1 MATRAKRGSRG
12 GVEWRTDAKGVT
24 RWRGVLNTKATG
36 KVNGPWCT
44 SQAEAKTWRVKA
56 LGEAQAGKLRKGDGR
71 TLREAWETFI
81 AGAEAGTI
89 TDRTGKTY
97 SASTLDGYKRA
108 WERIDPDLGAHRLDR
123 ITREAVQALVDR
135 WRDDGLKPATVRNSL
150 DPLRTIY
157 RRAIQ
162 RGQVAVNPTLNLD
175 VARVDNRRE
184 RFATREEAAAL
195 IAALPVGERA
205 LWATAF
211 YAGLRRSELRALRWS
226 NVDLADGLIRV
237 ERAWNDG
244 AKAEHRTKTKAAVRK
259 VPIIPEL
266 AKLLKARKLATG
278 RDGSDLVFG
287 RTATE
292 PFTPTTARSRA
303 LRAWKKANDATEKD
317 LGRPLRESER
327 LRPIGLHECRHTFAS
342 FMIAAGAN
350 AKALS
355 VVMGHGSI
363 TITFDTYGKL
373 MPGGEA
379 EVGRLL
385 GAYLDGKNG
394 AEPLLKVTAD

>member
-1 MATRAKRGSRG
+1 MATRAKRGSRDG
-12 GVEWRTDAKGVT
+12 IEWRTDAKGDT
-24 RWRGVLNTKATG
+24 RYRGVLNTKATG

-44 SQAEAKTWRVKA
+44 ARAEAKAWRVKA
-56 LGEAQAGKLRKGDGR
+56 MAEAQAGKLRRGDGT
-71 TLREAWETFI
+71 TLRAAWEQFI

-89 TDRTGKTY
+89 TDRTGKPY
-97 SASTLDGYKRA
+97 SPSTLDGYKRA
-108 WERIDPDLGAHRLDR
+108 WNRIDPELGAHRLDR
-123 ITREAVQALVDR
+123 IKRKNIQDIVDR

-162 RGQVAVNPTLNLD
+162 RDQVAVNPTLNLD
-175 VARVDNRRE
+175 VARVDNHRE
-184 RFATREEAAAL
+184 RFATADEAAAL
-195 IAALPVGERA
+195 IAALPTGEQA

-226 NVDLADGLIRV
+226 NVDLAEGIIRV
-237 ERAWNDG
+237 DRAWNDG
-244 AKAEHRTKTKAAVRK
+244 ADAEHRTKTKAAVRK
-259 VPIIPEL
+259 VPIVPSL
-266 AKLLKARKLATG
+266 ARLLKAHKLATG

-303 LRAWKKANDATEKD
+303 LRAWDKANVAAEKSI
-317 LGRPLRESER
+317 GRPLRESER
-327 LRPIGLHECRHTFAS
+327 LHPIGLHECRHTFAS

-363 TITFDTYGKL
+363 TITYDVYGKL

-385 GAYLDGKNG
+385 SDYL
-394 AEPLLKVTAD
+394 AA

>member
-1 MATRAKRGSRG
+1 MATRAKSGSKDG
-12 GVEWRTDAKGVT
+12 IEWRTDTKGVT
-24 RWRGVLNTKATG
+24 KWRGVLNTKTTG
-36 KVNGPWCT
+36 KVNGPWT
-44 SQAEAKTWRVKA
+44 TTRAEAKGWRVKA
-56 LGEAQAGKLRKGDGR
+56 LAEAQAGTRRKGDGR
-71 TLREAWETFI
+71 TLRAAWAEFI
-81 AGAEAGTI
+81 AGAEAETI
-89 TDRTGKTY
+89 TDRTGKPY
-97 SASTLDGYKRA
+97 SGSTLSGYSRSWK
-108 WERIDPDLGAHRLDR
+108 RIDPELGAHRLDR
-123 ITREAVQALVDR
+123 IARADVQALVDR
-135 WRDDGLKPATVRNSL
+135 WAADGVPAATIRNSL

-162 RGQVAVNPTLNLD
+162 RDHVAVNPTLNLD
-175 VARVDNRRE
+175 VPRVDNHRE
-184 RFATREEAAAL
+184 RFATAEEAAAL
-195 IAALPVGERA
+195 IAALPAGEQA

-226 NVDLADGLIRV
+226 NIDLAEGIIRV

-259 VPIIPEL
+259 VPIVPAL
-266 AKLLKARKLATG
+266 AKLLKAHKLATG

-292 PFTPTTARSRA
+292 PFTPTTARNRA
-303 LRAWKKANDATEKD
+303 LRAWEAANVAAEKSM
-317 LGRPLRESER
+317 GRPLRDSER
-327 LRPIGLHECRHTFAS
+327 LHPIGLHECRHTFAS

-363 TITFDTYGKL
+363 TITFDVYGKL

-385 GAYLDGKNG
+385 GAYLDAK
-394 AEPLLKVTAD
+394 AA